1 MAVAMRQK
9 DFDFGGGE
17 AAPRGARSGPAEARP
32 AGAPEPVAPDG
43 PGAVRRGGATP
54 AQPAGSGRRAEPK
67 PGAAG
72 ERRAL
77 TVSQLTDR
85 IQGVLETEFLDV
97 WVEGEIS
104 NLKLAPSGH
113 YYFSLKDERAQV
125 AAVLFRND
133 ARLVRFKP
141 ADGMKV
147 LARGALR
154 IYPQRGQYQVQVQV
168 LEPLGK
174 GSLQQ
179 AFEELKQKLEQEGLF
194 DARRKR
200 ALPMLPRR
208 IGVVTSPGGAVI
220 RDILRVL
227 RSRYANLEVLVYP
240 ALVQGDGAWFEI
252 AQGIRVLNRLG
263 GVDVIVLARGGGS
276 LEDLWAFNE
285 EGLARAIAAS
295 QLPVISA
302 VGHETDFTIA
312 DFVAD
317 LRAATPSAAAERVV
331 QAKEELRARVRALD
345 ERREA
350 ALRLR
355 LARVRARVEAAAAH
369 RVFAAERGRLRILAQ
384 RADELARRG
393 ETGLVRGVERGRA
406 HARRL
411 RERLEA
417 FRLDR
422 QLASQRERLERQRE
436 RLLVLFRSQ
445 GERRRARL
453 GRLAA
458 SLDGLSPLSVLGRGY
473 ALVWQDARGRLV
485 RDAAEVDAGDALR
498 IRLHKGAL
506 RARVEAK
513 ENE

>member
-1 MAVAMRQK
+1 MPSSMRQK
-9 DFDFGGGE
+9 GFEFGGEPAPRSGKPE
-17 AAPRGARSGPAEARP
+17 PQASAESPDPRAVTPAEGKAAPRAAAR
-32 AGAPEPVAPDG
+32 
-43 PGAVRRGGATP
+43 
-54 AQPAGSGRRAEPK
+54 
-67 PGAAG
+67 

-113 YYFSLKDERAQV
+113 WYFSLKDDKAQIRAV
-125 AAVLFRND
+125 VWRTD

-141 ADGMKV
+141 QDGMKV
-147 LARGALR
+147 LARGQLR
-154 IYPQRGQYQVQVQV
+154 VFPPRGEYQVSIQV

-179 AFEELKQKLEQEGLF
+179 AFEDLKQKLEKEGLF
-194 DARRKR
+194 DPKRKR
-200 ALPMLPRR
+200 PLPKLPRR
-208 IGVVTSPGGAVI
+208 IGVVTSPGGAVL

-227 RSRYANLEVLVYP
+227 RSRYANLDVLVYP
-240 ALVQGDGAWFEI
+240 AAVQGDGAWFEV
-252 AQGIRVLNRLG
+252 AQGVRALDRLG

-295 QLPVISA
+295 KVPTISA

-331 QAKEELRARVRALD
+331 QAKEELQARVQALD
-345 ERREA
+345 ERRQG

-384 RADELARRG
+384 RTDDLARRA
-393 ETGLVRGVERGRA
+393 ETGLQRGIERGRA

-422 QLASQRERLERQRE
+422 QLAARRERLERQQD
-436 RLLVLFRSQ
+436 RLAVLFRSQ
-445 GERRRARL
+445 TERRRARL

-473 ALVWQDARGRLV
+473 ALVWRDGALV
-485 RDAAEVDAGDALR
+485 RRADEVAPGQALR
-498 IRLHKGAL
+498 IRLHEGSL
-506 RARVEAK
+506 RATVDSK
-513 ENE
+513 ESE